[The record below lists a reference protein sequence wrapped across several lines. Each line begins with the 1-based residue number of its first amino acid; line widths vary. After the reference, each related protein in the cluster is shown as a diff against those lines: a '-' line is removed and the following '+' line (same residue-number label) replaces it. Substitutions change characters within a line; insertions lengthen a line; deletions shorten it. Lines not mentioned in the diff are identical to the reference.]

1 MRNQIRQLLF
11 TAKIL
16 QFCADIF
23 AVFGIF
29 LFAYIYFKN
38 FHENPFGA
46 LKSPY
51 FIVTVLIPFIPAA
64 FLAFLASKKRK
75 EIRQMLEQNSGA
87 S

>member
-1 MRNQIRQLLF
+1 MREQIRELLL

-23 AVFGIF
+23 AVFGVF

-38 FHENPFGA
+38 FHENPFAA
-46 LKSPY
+46 LSSPY

-64 FLAFLASKKRK
+64 FLAYLAARKRSQ
-75 EIRQMLEQNSGA
+75 IRQMIEQNDKPS
-87 S
+87 